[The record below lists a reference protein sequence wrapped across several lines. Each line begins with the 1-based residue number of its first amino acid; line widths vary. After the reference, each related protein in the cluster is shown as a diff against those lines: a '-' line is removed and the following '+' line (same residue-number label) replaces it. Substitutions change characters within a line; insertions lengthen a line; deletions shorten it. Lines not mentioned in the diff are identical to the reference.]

1 MAVRY
6 RVLCDVRWRPGHIA
20 LLIFQGLWLN
30 VILPGHTR
38 GLVTLPGSTVQNKA
52 GDDCGSCCTPN
63 PETSQDESQ
72 SDENRAA
79 RCAVCFFAMRVTPPP
94 VVDLRPPAMALL
106 GIDAPPSPATFVSHE
121 HRLTYLGRAPPAI

>member
-1 MAVRY
+1 MPVRY

-20 LLIFQGLWLN
+20 LLIFQALWLN

-38 GLVTLPGSTVQNKA
+38 GVVTLPGSGEQNEA
-52 GDDCGSCCTPN
+52 VDNCGSCCTSKPDSSN
-63 PETSQDESQ
+63 DQSQ

-106 GIDAPPSPATFVSHE
+106 DIEAPPSPAAFTSYQ